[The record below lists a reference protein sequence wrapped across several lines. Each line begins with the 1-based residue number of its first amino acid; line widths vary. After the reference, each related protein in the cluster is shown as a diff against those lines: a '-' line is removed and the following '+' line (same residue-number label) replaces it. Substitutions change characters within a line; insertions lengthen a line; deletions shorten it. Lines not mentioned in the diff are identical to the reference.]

1 MRLPPLV
8 GISLVAWFLVIME
21 TYVFFD
27 VIIPLGPGIHSV
39 GVFTAI
45 ALLKIALA
53 FGLGVLWF
61 VVIVTLTEIYERSLE
76 KRLPPPTPSS

>member
-1 MRLPPLV
+1 LRLQPLI
-8 GISLVAWFLVIME
+8 GISVAAWLLVIVE

-27 VIIPLGPGIHSV
+27 VIIPLGPALHSI

-45 ALLKIALA
+45 ALLKIALT

-61 VVIVTLTEIYERSLE
+61 VVIVSLTEVYERSLE
-76 KRLPPPTPSS
+76 KRLPPTPSS